1 MFWTDSKDW
10 KKIAEDIRDERK
22 LGLNTHGRDPLES
35 DLRLMFVNIQGRFID
50 KSEISFEERK
60 DICELLF
67 EIYQELNTL
76 KTMGRDYK
84 KCFNAKL
91 MDTFIKTF
99 KMANDYNG
107 ESFSAYGP
115 AVISW
120 LEDYKKTYLNEKN
133 NIKQPDYTL

>member
-1 MFWTDSKDW
+1 MFWTNSKDW
-10 KKIAEDIRDERK
+10 KKIAEDIRDERY
-22 LGLNTHGRDPLES
+22 LGRNTRERNPLKS
-35 DLRLMFVNIQGRFID
+35 DMELMFANIQGRFID

-76 KTMGRDYK
+76 KPIGKDYK
-84 KCFNAKL
+84 ECFDARL
-91 MDTFIKTF
+91 IDTFIKTL

-107 ESFSAYGP
+107 QSFVSYGP

-133 NIKQPDYTL
+133 NIKQPDYTR